1 MSELAT
7 LGSSSKSFRG
17 RKETALRRKFNLT
30 NLLVLLV
37 TIFLLSTQP
46 ASAQQTETTAE
57 PADKSPHKSAFTT
70 VNGVK
75 LHYLEWGQ
83 SRDVLLLLTGL
94 GSNGHVFDDFAPRFT
109 ERFRVI
115 AVDRRGYGESDKPA
129 TGYDIDT
136 RVEDIRQFLDA
147 LKIKKVSIVGH
158 SAAGDEMT
166 RFASLYPKRVNKLV
180 YLDAA
185 YDRGSIIELLLSDPG
200 VELYDKRMML
210 ELQNSPEAAKVIVKD
225 MPPENVWAINKAMFR
240 AMITFR
246 PDYRTVKA
254 PALAFYATRELYPD
268 VPPHT
273 DEATRRKLNEW
284 WVKTAVPYT
293 RASIEQ
299 FRREAPRGQIVEMK
313 DATHFIFRGTTADQ
327 VIRLTREFL
336 FK

>member
-1 MSELAT
+1 M
-7 LGSSSKSFRG
+7 FP
-17 RKETALRRKFNLT
+17 
-30 NLLVLLV
+30 
-37 TIFLLSTQP
+37 LSIQP
-46 ASAQQTETTAE
+46 ARAQQPETTAK
-57 PADKSPHKSAFTT
+57 PTDNSPHKSGFIT

-75 LHYLEWGQ
+75 LHYLEWGEPG
-83 SRDVLLLLTGL
+83 DVLLLLTGL
-94 GSNGHVFDDFAPRFT
+94 GSNAHVFDDFAPKFTDRFH
-109 ERFRVI
+109 VI

-129 TGYDIDT
+129 TGYDNDT

-147 LKIKKVSIVGH
+147 LKIRKVSIAGH

-166 RFASLYPKRVNKLV
+166 LFASLYPKRVNKLV

-185 YDRGSIIELLLSDPG
+185 HSRGSIIELLLSDPG
-200 VELYDKRMML
+200 VEPYDRRMML

-225 MPPENVWAINKAMFR
+225 MPPDNVWAINKAMFR

-246 PDYRTVKA
+246 PDYRKVKA

-268 VPPHT
+268 VPPQT

-284 WVKTAVPYT
+284 WIKTFVPFI

-299 FRREAPRGQIVEMK
+299 FRREARRGQVVEMK

-327 VIRLTREFL
+327 VIRQTREFL
-336 FK
+336 LK

>member
-1 MSELAT
+1 M
-7 LGSSSKSFRG
+7 
-17 RKETALRRKFNLT
+17 RRKLT
-30 NLLVLLV
+30 PANLLVLLV
-37 TIFLLSTQP
+37 AIFLFGIQP
-46 ASAQQTETTAE
+46 ASAQQTETTAK
-57 PADKSPHKSAFTT
+57 PVDKSPYKSGFTT

-75 LHYLEWGQ
+75 LHYLEWGEAG
-83 SRDVLLLLTGL
+83 DVLLLLNGL
-94 GSNGHVFDDFAPRFT
+94 GSNGHVFDDFAPKFAD
-109 ERFRVI
+109 RFRVI

-129 TGYDIDT
+129 SGYDIDT

-147 LKIKKVSIVGH
+147 LKIQKVNIAGH

-185 YDRGSIIELLLSDPG
+185 YSRGSIIELLLSDPG
-200 VELYDKRMML
+200 VEPYDKRMML
-210 ELQNSPEAAKVIVKD
+210 ELQNSPDAAKVIVKD
-225 MPPENVWAINKAMFR
+225 MPPDNVWAINKAMFR

-246 PDYRTVKA
+246 PDYRKVKA

-268 VPPHT
+268 VPPQT

-284 WVKTAVPYT
+284 WVKIFVPFI

-299 FRREAPRGQIVEMK
+299 FRREARRGQVVELK

-327 VIRLTREFL
+327 VIRQTRAFL
-336 FK
+336 LK